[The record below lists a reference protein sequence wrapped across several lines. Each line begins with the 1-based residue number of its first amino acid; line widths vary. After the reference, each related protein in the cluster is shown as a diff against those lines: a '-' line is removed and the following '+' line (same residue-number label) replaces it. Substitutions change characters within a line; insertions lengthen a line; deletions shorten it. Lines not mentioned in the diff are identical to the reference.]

1 MLIRRHLPNG
11 RSNHG
16 EIAKPLIFKGLTG
29 KYRECDQRL
38 NYRPLYTIYTD
49 SQSVTRSV
57 LESRTWKQEKTN
69 RNTTA
74 YCVENQRFAEEK
86 TTILNNGSNSVPEL
100 CSYLIISVLDALH
113 RKVDSAWESDF
124 LQRKAYYLQKYDT
137 HFEGWL
143 RLLLVIN
150 AIPKRTL
157 SILKHHP
164 HTSFSKILQRIA
176 DAYLY

>member
-11 RSNHG
+11 RSNHD

-38 NYRPLYTIYTD
+38 NYRPLYTIYAD
-49 SQSVTRSV
+49 SKSVTRSV

-74 YCVENQRFAEEK
+74 YCVENQRFAEAK
-86 TTILNNGSNSVPEL
+86 TTVLNNGSNSVPEL

-113 RKVDSAWESDF
+113 REVDFAWGSRFCVGKCFFAKKNISSANI
-124 LQRKAYYLQKYDT
+124 A
-137 HFEGWL
+137 HN
-143 RLLLVIN
+143 LLYF
-150 AIPKRTL
+150 
-157 SILKHHP
+157 KH
-164 HTSFSKILQRIA
+164 
-176 DAYLY
+176 YE

>member
-11 RSNHG
+11 MSNHG
-16 EIAKPLIFKGLTG
+16 EIAKPLIFKGLKG

-38 NYRPLYTIYTD
+38 NYRPLHTIYTD

-74 YCVENQRFAEEK
+74 YCVENQRFAEAK
-86 TTILNNGSNSVPEL
+86 TTVLNNGSNSVPAL

-113 RKVDSAWESDF
+113 RKIDCPTITLFYSRRYANKQECPTSISDTWPL
-124 LQRKAYYLQKYDT
+124 LQR
-137 HFEGWL
+137 
-143 RLLLVIN
+143 
-150 AIPKRTL
+150 L
-157 SILKHHP
+157 S
-164 HTSFSKILQRIA
+164 S
-176 DAYLY
+176 

>member
-29 KYRECDQRL
+29 KYREYDQRL

-69 RNTTA
+69 MEIRHIALRLSDLKKQNHRSQQRLKLCSCIVFVSDYQCIRCSASVNRHSVLASRTWKQKKTNRNATA
-74 YCVENQRFAEEK
+74 YCIDNQWFAETK
-86 TTILNNGSNSVPEL
+86 SPFLTTAHTL
-100 CSYLIISVLDALH
+100 YLHCVYI
-113 RKVDSAWESDF
+113 
-124 LQRKAYYLQKYDT
+124 
-137 HFEGWL
+137 WL
-143 RLLLVIN
+143 LMC
-150 AIPKRTL
+150 
-157 SILKHHP
+157 
-164 HTSFSKILQRIA
+164 
-176 DAYLY
+176 